1 MRILKCV
8 SALLLLSFA
17 TLISTPA
24 AEKEW
29 LAYFGT
35 YTGKKSKGIYVAR
48 FNPKTG
54 QLSAPELAAET
65 ISPSFLAVHPKGKWL
80 YAVNEVDNFSGKKG
94 GGVSGFA
101 IDAKSGK
108 LTPLNHQSTG
118 GGAPCH
124 VSLDE
129 SGRVVLVA
137 NYSGGSV
144 ASYSVDKKGF
154 LSTDVSFIQHQGSSV
169 NRARQQAPHG
179 HAIVVDPGNKF
190 ALACDL
196 GLDKVLIYKLNT
208 KKGTLTPNDP
218 PFGRVAAGS
227 GPRHIAFHPSGTFA
241 WVINEM
247 VCTVTSFSF
256 DPKRGEMQELQTL
269 STLPANTKMIGA
281 YSTAEILTHPSGKF
295 VYGSNRGHDT
305 LAVYAV
311 DEKQGTLT
319 LLENV
324 STEGKTPRSF
334 GIDPSGR
341 WLLAANQSS
350 DTVVVFA
357 IDPATGKLKPTGQS
371 IEVGSP
377 VSVVFAPAR

>member
-1 MRILKCV
+1 MRTLKCV

-48 FNPKTG
+48 FNPTTG
-54 QLSAPELAAET
+54 KLSAPELAAEAVN
-65 ISPSFLAVHPKGKWL
+65 PSFLAVHPKGKWL
-80 YAVNEVDNFSGKKG
+80 YAVNETDTFTGKKG
-94 GGVSGFA
+94 GGVSGFE
-101 IDAKSGK
+101 IDAKSGR
-108 LTPLNHQSTG
+108 LTPINQQSTA

-137 NYSGGSV
+137 NYGGGSV
-144 ASYSVDKKGF
+144 ASYRVDKKGF
-154 LSTDVSFIQHQGSSV
+154 LSSDVSFIQHQGSSM
-169 NRARQQAPHG
+169 NGARQQAPHG
-179 HAIVVDPGNKF
+179 HCIVTDPGNKF

-196 GLDKVLIYKLNT
+196 GLDKVLIYKLDA

-218 PFGRVAAGS
+218 PFGRVTPGS
-227 GPRHIAFHPSGTFA
+227 GPRHMAFHPSGKFA

-256 DPKRGEMQELQTL
+256 DPKQGELKELQSI
-269 STLPANTKMIGA
+269 STLPADTKMIGA
-281 YSTAEILTHPSGKF
+281 YNTAEIVTHPSGKF

-311 DEKQGTLT
+311 DKKQGTLS
-319 LLENV
+319 LVQHE
-324 STEGKTPRSF
+324 STQGKTPRSF
-334 GIDPSGR
+334 GIDPGGR

-377 VSVVFAPAR
+377 VSVAFAPAR

>member
-48 FNPKTG
+48 FNPATG
-54 QLSAPELAAET
+54 KLSAPELAAEA

-80 YAVNEVDNFSGKKG
+80 YAVNEIDNFTGKKS

-108 LTPLNHQSTG
+108 LSPINQQSTVG
-118 GGAPCH
+118 GGPCH
-124 VSLDE
+124 VSLDA

-137 NYSGGSV
+137 NYGGGSV
-144 ASYSVDKKGF
+144 ASYRVDKKGF
-154 LSTDVSFIQHQGSSV
+154 LSSDVSFIQHQGSGV
-169 NRARQQAPHG
+169 NRGRQEAPHG
-179 HAIVVDPGNKF
+179 HAIVTDPGNKF

-196 GLDKVLIYKLNT
+196 GLDKVLIYKLDA
-208 KKGTLTPNDP
+208 KKGSLTPNDP
-218 PFGRVAAGS
+218 PFGRVAQGS
-227 GPRHIAFHPSGTFA
+227 GPRHMAFHPSGKFA

-256 DPKRGEMQELQTL
+256 DPKRGELKELQTI
-269 STLPANTKMIGA
+269 SSLPADTKMIPS
-281 YSTAEILTHPSGKF
+281 YNTAEILAHPSGKF

-311 DEKQGTLT
+311 DRKQGTLK
-319 LLENV
+319 LVEHV
-324 STEGKTPRSF
+324 STLGKTPRSF

>member
-48 FNPKTG
+48 FNPATG
-54 QLSAPELAAET
+54 KLSAPELAGEA

-80 YAVNEVDNFSGKKG
+80 YAVNEIDNFTGKKS

-108 LTPLNHQSTG
+108 LSPINQQSTVG
-118 GGAPCH
+118 GGPCH
-124 VSLDE
+124 VSLDA

-137 NYSGGSV
+137 NYGGGSV
-144 ASYSVDKKGF
+144 ASYRVDKKGS
-154 LSTDVSFIQHQGSSV
+154 LSSDVSFIQHQGSGV
-169 NRARQQAPHG
+169 NRGRQEAPHG
-179 HAIVVDPGNKF
+179 HAIVTDPGNKF

-196 GLDKVLIYKLNT
+196 GLDKVLIYKLDA
-208 KKGTLTPNDP
+208 KKGSLTPNDP
-218 PFGRVAAGS
+218 PFGRVAQGS
-227 GPRHIAFHPSGTFA
+227 GPRHMAFHPSGKFA

-256 DPKRGEMQELQTL
+256 DPKRGELKELQTI
-269 STLPANTKMIGA
+269 SSLPADTKMIPS
-281 YSTAEILTHPSGKF
+281 YNTAEILAHPSGKF

-311 DEKQGTLT
+311 DRKQGTLK
-319 LLENV
+319 LVEHV
-324 STEGKTPRSF
+324 STQGKTPRSF

>member
-48 FNPKTG
+48 FNPATG
-54 QLSAPELAAET
+54 KLSAPELAGEA

-80 YAVNEVDNFSGKKG
+80 YAVNEIDNFTGKKS

-108 LTPLNHQSTG
+108 LSPINQQSTVG
-118 GGAPCH
+118 GGPCH
-124 VSLDE
+124 VSLDA

-137 NYSGGSV
+137 NYGGGSV
-144 ASYSVDKKGF
+144 ASYRVDKKGF
-154 LSTDVSFIQHQGSSV
+154 LSSDVSFIQHQGSGV
-169 NRARQQAPHG
+169 NRGRQEAPHG
-179 HAIVVDPGNKF
+179 HAIVTDPGNKF

-196 GLDKVLIYKLNT
+196 GLDKVLIYKLDA
-208 KKGTLTPNDP
+208 KKGSLTPNDP
-218 PFGRVAAGS
+218 PFGRVAQGS
-227 GPRHIAFHPSGTFA
+227 GPRHIAFHPSGKFA

-256 DPKRGEMQELQTL
+256 DPKRGELKELQTI
-269 STLPANTKMIGA
+269 SSLPADTKMIPS
-281 YSTAEILTHPSGKF
+281 YNTAEILAHPSGKF

-311 DEKQGTLT
+311 DQKLGTLRMMQ
-319 LLENV
+319 NV
-324 STEGKTPRSF
+324 STQGKTPRSF

>member
-48 FNPKTG
+48 FNPATG
-54 QLSAPELAAET
+54 KLSAPELAGEA

-80 YAVNEVDNFSGKKG
+80 YAVNEIDNFTGKKS

-108 LTPLNHQSTG
+108 LSPINQQSTVG
-118 GGAPCH
+118 GGPCH
-124 VSLDE
+124 VSLDA

-137 NYSGGSV
+137 NYGGGSV
-144 ASYSVDKKGF
+144 ASYRVDKKGF
-154 LSTDVSFIQHQGSSV
+154 LSSDVSFIQHQGSGV
-169 NRARQQAPHG
+169 NRGRQEAPHG
-179 HAIVVDPGNKF
+179 HAIVTDPGNKF

-196 GLDKVLIYKLNT
+196 GLDKVLIYKLDA
-208 KKGTLTPNDP
+208 KKGSLTPNDP
-218 PFGRVAAGS
+218 PFGRVAQGS
-227 GPRHIAFHPSGTFA
+227 GPRHMAFHPSGKFA

-256 DPKRGEMQELQTL
+256 DPKRGELKELQTI
-269 STLPANTKMIGA
+269 SSLPADTKMIPS
-281 YSTAEILTHPSGKF
+281 YNTAEILAHPSGKF

-311 DEKQGTLT
+311 DRKQGTLK
-319 LLENV
+319 LVEHV
-324 STEGKTPRSF
+324 STLGKTPRSF

>member
-48 FNPKTG
+48 FNPKSG
-54 QLSAPELAAET
+54 HLSAPELAAES

-80 YAVNEVDNFSGKKG
+80 YAVNEMDNFTGKKG
-94 GGVSGFA
+94 GGVSGFE

-108 LTPLNHQSTG
+108 LSPINQQSTVG
-118 GGAPCH
+118 GGPCH
-124 VSLDE
+124 VSLDA

-137 NYSGGSV
+137 NYGGGSV
-144 ASYSVDKKGF
+144 ASYRVDKKGS
-154 LSTDVSFIQHQGSSV
+154 LSSDVSFIQHQGSGV
-169 NRARQQAPHG
+169 NRGRQEAPHG
-179 HAIVVDPGNKF
+179 HAIVTDPGNKF

-196 GLDKVLIYKLNT
+196 GLDKVLIYKLDA
-208 KKGTLTPNDP
+208 KKGSLTPNDP
-218 PFGRVAAGS
+218 PFGRVAQGS
-227 GPRHIAFHPSGTFA
+227 GPRHMAFHPSGKFA

-256 DPKRGEMQELQTL
+256 DPKRGELKELQTI
-269 STLPANTKMIGA
+269 SSLPADTKMIPS
-281 YSTAEILTHPSGKF
+281 YNTAEILAHPSGKF

-311 DEKQGTLT
+311 DQKLGTLRMMQ
-319 LLENV
+319 NV
-324 STEGKTPRSF
+324 STQGKTPRSF

>member
-48 FNPKTG
+48 FNPATG
-54 QLSAPELAAET
+54 KLSAPELAGEA

-80 YAVNEVDNFSGKKG
+80 YAVNEIDNFTGKKS

-108 LTPLNHQSTG
+108 LSPINQQSTVG
-118 GGAPCH
+118 GGPCH
-124 VSLDE
+124 VSLDA

-137 NYSGGSV
+137 NYGGGSV
-144 ASYSVDKKGF
+144 ASYRVDKKGS
-154 LSTDVSFIQHQGSSV
+154 LSSDVSFIQHQGSGV
-169 NRARQQAPHG
+169 NRGRQEAPHG
-179 HAIVVDPGNKF
+179 HAIVTDPGNKF

-196 GLDKVLIYKLNT
+196 GLDKVLIYKLDA
-208 KKGTLTPNDP
+208 KKGSLTPNDP
-218 PFGRVAAGS
+218 PFGRVAQGS
-227 GPRHIAFHPSGTFA
+227 GPRHMAFHPSGKFA

-256 DPKRGEMQELQTL
+256 DPKRGELKELQTI
-269 STLPANTKMIGA
+269 SSLPADTKMIPS
-281 YSTAEILTHPSGKF
+281 YNTAEILAHPSGKF

-311 DEKQGTLT
+311 DQKLGTLRMMQ
-319 LLENV
+319 NV
-324 STEGKTPRSF
+324 STQGKTPRSF

>member
-48 FNPKTG
+48 FNPATG
-54 QLSAPELAAET
+54 KLSAPELAAEA

-80 YAVNEVDNFSGKKG
+80 YAVNEIDNFTGKKS

-108 LTPLNHQSTG
+108 LSPINQQSTVG
-118 GGAPCH
+118 GGPCH
-124 VSLDE
+124 VSLDA

-137 NYSGGSV
+137 NYGGGSV
-144 ASYSVDKKGF
+144 ASYRVDKKGF
-154 LSTDVSFIQHQGSSV
+154 LSSDVSFIQHQGSGV
-169 NRARQQAPHG
+169 NRGRQEAPHG
-179 HAIVVDPGNKF
+179 HAIVTDPGNKF

-196 GLDKVLIYKLNT
+196 GLDKVLIYKLDA
-208 KKGTLTPNDP
+208 KKGSLTPNDP
-218 PFGRVAAGS
+218 PFGRVAQGS
-227 GPRHIAFHPSGTFA
+227 GPRHMAFHPSGKFA

-256 DPKRGEMQELQTL
+256 DPKRGELKELQTI
-269 STLPANTKMIGA
+269 SSLPADTKMIPS
-281 YSTAEILTHPSGKF
+281 YNTAEILAHPSGKF

-311 DEKQGTLT
+311 DQKLGTLRMMQ
-319 LLENV
+319 NV
-324 STEGKTPRSF
+324 STQGKTPRSF

>member
-48 FNPKTG
+48 FNPATG
-54 QLSAPELAAET
+54 KLSAPELAAEA

-80 YAVNEVDNFSGKKG
+80 YAVNEIDNFTGKKS

-108 LTPLNHQSTG
+108 LSPINQQSTVG
-118 GGAPCH
+118 GGPCH
-124 VSLDE
+124 VSLDA

-137 NYSGGSV
+137 NYGGGSV
-144 ASYSVDKKGF
+144 ASYRVDKKGF
-154 LSTDVSFIQHQGSSV
+154 LSSDVSFIQHQGSGV
-169 NRARQQAPHG
+169 NRGRQEAPHG
-179 HAIVVDPGNKF
+179 HAIVTDPGNKF

-196 GLDKVLIYKLNT
+196 GLDKVLIYKLDA
-208 KKGTLTPNDP
+208 KKGSLTPNDP
-218 PFGRVAAGS
+218 PFGRVAQGS
-227 GPRHIAFHPSGTFA
+227 GPRHIAFHPSGKFA

-256 DPKRGEMQELQTL
+256 DPKRGELKELQTI
-269 STLPANTKMIGA
+269 SSLPADTKMIPS
-281 YSTAEILTHPSGKF
+281 YNTAEILAHPSGKF

-311 DEKQGTLT
+311 DRKQGTLK
-319 LLENV
+319 LVEHV
-324 STEGKTPRSF
+324 STQGKTPRSF

>member
-1 MRILKCV
+1 MRTLKCV
-8 SALLLLSFA
+8 LTLLALSFA

-54 QLSAPELAAET
+54 KLSAPELAAEAL
-65 ISPSFLAVHPKGKWL
+65 SPSFLAVHPKGKWL
-80 YAVNEVDNFSGKKG
+80 YAVNEIDNFSGKKA
-94 GGVSGFA
+94 GGVSGFE

-108 LTPLNHQSTG
+108 LTPINQQSTA

-137 NYSGGSV
+137 NYGGGSV
-144 ASYSVDKKGF
+144 ASYRVDKKGV
-154 LSTDVSFIQHQGSSV
+154 LSSDVTFIQHQGSSV
-169 NRARQQAPHG
+169 NRARQEAPHG
-179 HAIVVDPGNKF
+179 HCIVTDPGNKF

-196 GLDKVLIYKLNT
+196 GLDKVLIYKLDT
-208 KKGTLTPNDP
+208 KKGALTPNDP
-218 PFGRVAAGS
+218 PFGRVTPGS
-227 GPRHIAFHPSGTFA
+227 GPRHMAFHPSGRFA

-256 DPKRGEMQELQTL
+256 DPKRGELKELQSI
-269 STLPANTKMIGA
+269 STLPADTKMIGA
-281 YSTAEILTHPSGKF
+281 YSTAEIVTHPSGKF

-319 LLENV
+319 LVEHV
-324 STEGKTPRSF
+324 STQGKTPRSF

-357 IDPATGKLKPTGQS
+357 IDAATGKLKTTGQS